1 MEKALAVLYSPKS
14 LLDFLWYY
22 EAYGKKK
29 YEYDLLIVPAGMDAE
44 GKWTVR
50 IYDQAVKSGIFKKIS
65 IYDGTYVDQGIS
77 KQLKTLLSMT
87 GVAIRGKQPQ
97 YCAESLKPWFD
108 YKEYGQIVTVF
119 VPTIMSGELVVL
131 AKYINVVLL
140 EDGARDY
147 EPHRSWPTRY
157 WIKREGW
164 QHEIAGCILSKLGYA
179 DPTIMYNFAP
189 TKRCVK
195 FSSRPEKLLYRDYK
209 KIFQLNDMSLVDK
222 KMYRA
227 LVEKTFDYDVT
238 GVQADYALFTAPL
251 KEDLQVDEMITQD
264 FVRYIVGKMGKGRLL
279 LKKHPRDEMSYQ
291 FPDRVEVI
299 EVPKNVPAELLLGI
313 LDGTKVYF
321 TYPSTIMQEMRAS
334 NPKILFDS
342 KEESGTYNPQR
353 ILDAMKTIE
362 FGSEYLIDIY
372 EDKVKD
378 RT

>member
-1 MEKALAVLYSPKS
+1 MEKALAVLGSPKS

-29 YEYDLLIVPAGMDAE
+29 YEYDLLILPAGMDLN
-44 GKWTVR
+44 GNWSVR
-50 IYDQAVKSGIFKKIS
+50 IYDFALNTGIFHEIT
-65 IYDGTYVDQGIS
+65 IYDGTYIDKGLW
-77 KQLKTLLSMT
+77 LKIKTVIDM
-87 GVAIRGKQPQ
+87 GWNAILRRQPE
-97 YCAESLKPWFD
+97 YCAKVLKPWID
-108 YKEYGQIVTVF
+108 CKRYKQIVTVF
-119 VPTIMSGELVVL
+119 LPTIFSGELVVL
-131 AKYINVVLL
+131 SKYLEVVLL

-164 QHEIAGCILSKLGYA
+164 QYEIAGCILSKLGYA
-179 DPTIMYNFAP
+179 DTTTMYNFAP

-209 KIFQLNDMSLVDK
+209 EIFQLNDMSLVDK
-222 KMYRA
+222 KAYQA

-251 KEDLQVDEMITQD
+251 KEDLQVDEKITQD

-291 FPDRVEVI
+291 FPDGVEVI

-313 LDGTKVYF
+313 LNGTQVYF

-334 NPKILFDS
+334 SPKILFDS
-342 KEESGTYNPQR
+342 KEKSGTYNPQR

-372 EDKVKD
+372 EDKAKD

>member
-87 GVAIRGKQPQ
+87 GAAIRGKQPQ

-209 KIFQLNDMSLVDK
+209 KIFQLNVMSCS
-222 KMYRA
+222 RQ
-227 LVEKTFDYDVT
+227 E
-238 GVQADYALFTAPL
+238 
-251 KEDLQVDEMITQD
+251 
-264 FVRYIVGKMGKGRLL
+264 
-279 LKKHPRDEMSYQ
+279 
-291 FPDRVEVI
+291 
-299 EVPKNVPAELLLGI
+299 NVSSL
-313 LDGTKVYF
+313 
-321 TYPSTIMQEMRAS
+321 S
-334 NPKILFDS
+334 
-342 KEESGTYNPQR
+342 
-353 ILDAMKTIE
+353 
-362 FGSEYLIDIY
+362 
-372 EDKVKD
+372 
-378 RT
+378 